1 MACPVQACQ
10 LVQYRP
16 AGLYSTDL
24 SACPVQTCRLV
35 QYRPVGLSV
44 TDLSACP
51 VQTCRLVR
59 YRPVSLYSTLK
70 LGYLELQGTFKKF
83 ES

>member
-1 MACPVQACQ
+1 MLSLAAW

-16 AGLYSTDL
+16 VSLSSTDL
-24 SACPVQTCRLV
+24 PACTVQTCRLV
-35 QYRPVGLSV
+35 QYRPAGLSS

-51 VQTCRLVR
+51 LQTCRLVR